1 LNRRLRIQHTC
12 EYRFEFARPYSAHA
26 LRLTP
31 RRDGFQHTMYWTI
44 YAPGRRAEQVDAHGN
59 ITHLLTLEEPHRH
72 VEVSVT
78 GVVETTWSEQ
88 AVPHEGPLSP
98 LTYLAPTTLT
108 RPDAELTSLADAN
121 RPQNGAN
128 WEWIAHLGREVRERQ
143 PAATASQDIAHAYL
157 ACCRAAGVPA
167 RFVSGY
173 CQVDD
178 ERAERMAWVD
188 VWSAPQDGW
197 IALDVDRLEPAGSRH
212 CRLAVGRDYLDAA
225 PMRSHFPG
233 ESIETLRIRDQ

>member
-1 LNRRLRIQHTC
+1 MNRRLRIQHTC
-12 EYRFEFARPYSAHA
+12 EYRYEYPRQYSAHA

-31 RRDGFQHTMYWTI
+31 RRDGFQHTMYWNI
-44 YAPGRRAEQVDAHGN
+44 YTPGRRAEQLDAHGN
-59 ITHLLTLEEPHRH
+59 ITHLLTLEEPHRL
-72 VEVSVT
+72 VEVTVT
-78 GVVETTWSEQ
+78 GLVETTWLEQ
-88 AVPHEGPLSP
+88 AMPHEGPLSP
-98 LTYLAPTTLT
+98 LTYLAPTSLT
-108 RPDAELTSLADAN
+108 WPDAELSHLAETN

-128 WEWIAHLGREVRERQ
+128 WEWMTHLGREVRERR
-143 PAATASQDIAHAYL
+143 PATSVTQDIAHAYL

-173 CQVDD
+173 CRVDD
-178 ERAERMAWVD
+178 DRADRMAWVD
-188 VWSAPQDGW
+188 VWSASQDGW

-225 PMRSHFPG
+225 PMRSHLPG

>member
-1 LNRRLRIQHTC
+1 MNRRLRIHHTC
-12 EYRFEFARPYSAHA
+12 EFRYEYARPYSAHA

-59 ITHLLTLEEPHRH
+59 IAHLLTLEEPHRH

-98 LTYLAPTTLT
+98 LVYLAPTTLT
-108 RPDAELTSLADAN
+108 QPDAELTSLADAN

-128 WEWIAHLGREVRERQ
+128 WEWIAYLGRKVRERQ
-143 PAATASQDIAHAYL
+143 PATTGSQDIAHAYL

-178 ERAERMAWVD
+178 DRAERVAWVD
-188 VWSAPQDGW
+188 VWSTPQDGW

-233 ESIETLRIRDQ
+233 ESLETLRIRDQ

>member
-1 LNRRLRIQHTC
+1 MNRRLRIQHTC
-12 EYRFEFARPYSAHA
+12 EYHYTHPQQYSAHA

-31 RRDGFQHTMYWTI
+31 RRDGFQHTMYWNI
-44 YAPGRRAEQVDAHGN
+44 YAPGRRAEQLDAHGN
-59 ITHLLTLEEPHRH
+59 ITHLLTLEEPHRL

-78 GVVETTWSEQ
+78 GLVETTWSER
-88 AVPHEGPLSP
+88 AMPHEGPLSP
-98 LTYLAPTTLT
+98 LTYLAPTPLT
-108 RPDAELTSLADAN
+108 RPDAALTQLAETS
-121 RPQNGAN
+121 RPQNGAS
-128 WEWIAHLGREVRERQ
+128 WEWMTHLGRDVRELQ
-143 PAATASQDIAHAYL
+143 PARTATQDIAHAYL
-157 ACCRAAGVPA
+157 ACCRAAGIPA

-188 VWSAPQDGW
+188 VWSTPQDGW

-225 PMRSHFPG
+225 PMRSHLAG